1 MSKSGAMDKTFA
13 DIALADIDMLE
24 ALRMIAAAASVLL
37 KLIGIMFSLKLVGY
51 KEDDLEKRIIEELN
65 YYLGKIT
72 TSGPT
77 CPVEFDET
85 IIGVCF
91 TPKFKASL
99 TINRLVLS

>member
-1 MSKSGAMDKTFA
+1 MDKTFA
-13 DIALADIDMLE
+13 GIALADIDMLE

-37 KLIGIMFSLKLVGY
+37 KLISIMFSMKLVGY
-51 KEDDLEKRIIEELN
+51 KEDDLEKRIIVELY

-77 CPVEFDET
+77 CPAEFNEAMV
-85 IIGVCF
+85 GVCF

-99 TINRLVLS
+99 TTNLLV